1 MAIQDG
7 LAALITYLKAQSA
20 ISSALGTRVFGLEL
34 PESETDDMPRKAI
47 VCNIAGGVGSASYL
61 DMYKLRVDF
70 YCYGETPY
78 EASEVWRTLKPI
90 LRDMERNVT
99 SSTCLTSA
107 EHSGGATFTRE
118 SVTEWSVVVDTW
130 LIGFKETIIS

>member
-20 ISSALGTRVFGLEL
+20 ISSAVGVRVFGLEL
-34 PESETDDMPRKAI
+34 PERETDDMPRKAI
-47 VCNIAGGVGSASYL
+47 VCNLAGGMGYASYI
-61 DMYKLRVDF
+61 DVYKLRIDF

-90 LRDMERNVT
+90 LRDMEKNVT
-99 SSTCLTSA
+99 SSTCLMSA
-107 EHSGGATFTRE
+107 EHAGGATFTRE
-118 SVTEWSVVVDTW
+118 SVTEWSVVIDTW
-130 LIGFKETIIS
+130 LVQFKETIVS

>member
-7 LAALITYLKAQSA
+7 LAALITYLKAQPA

-34 PESETDDMPRKAI
+34 PERETDNMPRKAI
-47 VCNIAGGVGSASYL
+47 VCNLAGGMGYASYI
-61 DMYKLRVDF
+61 DVYKLRIDF

-90 LRDMERNVT
+90 LRDMEKNVT
-99 SSTCLTSA
+99 SSTCLRSA
-107 EHSGGATFTRE
+107 VHSGGATFTRE
-118 SVTEWSVVVDTW
+118 SVTEWSVVIDSW
-130 LIGFKETIIS
+130 LVEFKETIVS

>member
-47 VCNIAGGVGSASYL
+47 VCNLAGGMGYASYI
-61 DMYKLRVDF
+61 DVYKLRIDF

-90 LRDMERNVT
+90 LRDMEKNVT
-99 SSTCLTSA
+99 SSTCLMSA
-107 EHSGGATFTRE
+107 VHSGGATFTRE
-118 SVTEWSVVVDTW
+118 SVTEWSVVIDSW
-130 LIGFKETIIS
+130 LVEFKETIVS